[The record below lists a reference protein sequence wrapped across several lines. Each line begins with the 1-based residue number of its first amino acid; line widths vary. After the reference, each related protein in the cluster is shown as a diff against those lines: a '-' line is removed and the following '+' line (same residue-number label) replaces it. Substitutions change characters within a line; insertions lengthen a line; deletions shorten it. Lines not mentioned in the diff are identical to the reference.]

1 MVHVL
6 DMCFLKVLKKMFEFC
21 ACVCALCCW
30 HQLSAVF
37 VCAPIVSWRRKWQ
50 PTYSCLENP
59 VDRGAW
65 WAAIYGVVQSRTR
78 LKWLTMHACIGEGN
92 GNPLQYSCLEN
103 LMEGESHGGR
113 SLVGYSP
120 QDRKQS
126 DTTEWLHLCSAR
138 DVAAIPSQETRI
150 PQVSGFLSP
159 SATTKDTI
167 AHN

>member
-65 WAAIYGVVQSRTR
+65 WAAIYGVAQSRTR
-78 LKWLTMHACIGEGN
+78 LK
-92 GNPLQYSCLEN
+92 
-103 LMEGESHGGR
+103 
-113 SLVGYSP
+113 
-120 QDRKQS
+120 
-126 DTTEWLHLCSAR
+126 
-138 DVAAIPSQETRI
+138 
-150 PQVSGFLSP
+150 
-159 SATTKDTI
+159 
-167 AHN
+167 